1 MKTGAIEG
9 WSEERLLDTL
19 VAGTSGETGLPFFRA
34 LVSGLCDALGTDGAW
49 VAEYRSRDRTLRA
62 IACRFDGA
70 WVEDYEYPVSGT
82 PCGECIARR
91 DMMVVADRVAD
102 LFPGDN
108 DLGSIG
114 AAGYIGIPFFDES
127 GENVLGHLAVLD
139 RKPIADPERFS
150 RVFRIF
156 ANRAGAELRRSNLE
170 RELRERTEE
179 LDTIVSTA
187 LDAILIV
194 DAEHT
199 ICCANPAAEEAFGTR
214 AMVGQLIDRFLSVQG
229 AVVLDPI
236 LSEMLAATCESGAQ
250 RWIASGV
257 NARTA
262 QGLEFPVEGTLS
274 RFELKGAPFA
284 TLILRNVS
292 DRLAAEARMRDL
304 ANQSDYLR
312 EEVERAYGEIIGESR
327 PMRHLIAEIERVA
340 STDVSVLI
348 TGETGTGK
356 ELVAR
361 AVHRG
366 SRRAKAPLIKVN
378 CAALPEHLIES
389 EFFGHEKGAF
399 TGAIAR
405 REGRFALADKGT
417 LFLDEVGELPLGL
430 QAKLLRVLQEG
441 EFEPVGGSR
450 TIKVDVRVI
459 AATNRDLKTEVAAG
473 RFRED
478 LYYRLSVFPLE
489 SPPLRSRG
497 DDIDRLATAFVRQFC
512 TRYGREAVVVMP
524 SDLERL
530 RAYDWPGNVRELSN
544 VIERAIITGDGF
556 RLNMDRALPP
566 ANVPVPPA
574 TADAS
579 QSASTRILTDREM
592 SALQREN
599 LQRALLAA
607 NGKISGPAGAAVL
620 LGVKPTTLR
629 SRMAAFGL
637 TGGSE
642 GAA

>member
-1 MKTGAIEG
+1 METGAIEG

-70 WVEDYEYPVSGT
+70 WVEDYEYPVNGT

-139 RKPIADPERFS
+139 RNPIADPERFS

-199 ICCANPAAEEAFGTR
+199 ICCANPAAEEAFGSK

-236 LSEMLAATCESGAQ
+236 LSEM
-250 RWIASGV
+250 
-257 NARTA
+257 
-262 QGLEFPVEGTLS
+262 
-274 RFELKGAPFA
+274 
-284 TLILRNVS
+284 
-292 DRLAAEARMRDL
+292 
-304 ANQSDYLR
+304 
-312 EEVERAYGEIIGESR
+312 
-327 PMRHLIAEIERVA
+327 
-340 STDVSVLI
+340 
-348 TGETGTGK
+348 
-356 ELVAR
+356 
-361 AVHRG
+361 
-366 SRRAKAPLIKVN
+366 
-378 CAALPEHLIES
+378 LPEHLIES

-441 EFEPVGGSR
+441 EFEPVGGSC

-459 AATNRDLKTEVAAG
+459 AATNRDLKKEVAAG

-544 VIERAIITGDGF
+544 VIERAIITGDGH
-556 RLNMDRALPP
+556 RLNLDRALPA
-566 ANVPVPPA
+566 ANVPLPPVI
-574 TADAS
+574 ADAS
-579 QSASTRILTDREM
+579 DAASARILTDREM
-592 SALQREN
+592 IALQREN

-607 NGKISGPAGAAVL
+607 NGKISGPAGAAAL

-629 SRMAAFGL
+629 SRLAALGL

>member
-1 MKTGAIEG
+1 MKRGAIEG

-34 LVSGLCDALGTDGAW
+34 LVAGLCDALGTDGAW
-49 VAEYRSRDRTLRA
+49 VAEYRKQDSTLRA

-70 WVEDYEYPVSGT
+70 WIDDYEYPIAGT

-91 DMMVVADRVAD
+91 DMLVVADRVAD

-108 DLGSIG
+108 DLGALG
-114 AAGYIGIPFFDES
+114 AAGYIGIPFCDES
-127 GENVLGHLAVLD
+127 GETVLGHLAVLD
-139 RKPIADPERFS
+139 RKPIEDPERFS
-150 RVFRIF
+150 RVFCIF

-170 RELRERTEE
+170 RELRSRTEE
-179 LDTIVSTA
+179 LDTIVATA
-187 LDAILIV
+187 MDAILIV
-194 DAEHT
+194 DAERT
-199 ICCANPAAEEAFGTR
+199 IVRANPAAEEALGTNHI
-214 AMVGQLIDRFLSVQG
+214 VGEMIDRFLSVGG
-229 AVVLDPI
+229 AVILDPL
-236 LSEMLAATCESGAQ
+236 LSEMLGETCVSGAQ
-250 RWIASGV
+250 RWIGAGV

-262 QGLEFPVEGTLS
+262 DGREFPVEGTLS
-274 RFELKGAPFA
+274 RFELHGAPFA

-304 ANQSDYLR
+304 ANQSAYLR
-312 EEVERAYGEIIGESR
+312 EEVEHAYGEIIGESR
-327 PMRHLIAEIERVA
+327 PMCHLIAEIERVA

-399 TGAIAR
+399 TGAVAR

-441 EFEPVGGSR
+441 EFEPVGGAR
-450 TIKVDVRVI
+450 TIKVDVRII
-459 AATNRDLKTEVAAG
+459 AATNRDLKEEVASG

-478 LYYRLSVFPLE
+478 LYYRLCVFPLE
-489 SPPLRSRG
+489 SPPLRVRG
-497 DDIDRLATAFVRQFC
+497 DDIERLAIEFVRRFC
-512 TRYGREAVVVMP
+512 TRHGRETVTVTP
-524 SDLERL
+524 SDMERL
-530 RAYDWPGNVRELSN
+530 RGYDWPGNVRELSN
-544 VIERAIITGDGF
+544 VIERALITGDGY
-556 RLNMDRALPP
+556 RLNMDRALPA
-566 ANVPVPPA
+566 ANISVPERQPDSVQ
-574 TADAS
+574 TDTS
-579 QSASTRILTDREM
+579 RILTEM
-592 SALQREN
+592 EIIALQREN
-599 LQRALLAA
+599 IQRALQASR
-607 NGKISGPAGAAVL
+607 GRISGPSGAAAL

-629 SRMAAFGL
+629 SRMEGLGL
-637 TGGSE
+637 TGRSG